1 MIRNTAQT
9 KQTNI
14 APNTILPSLSGR
26 AHQLTIPATATLAM
40 GSLFI
45 GSLSSVK
52 TTACTNPRLGSTGWN
67 TFTCCWTAPK
77 RHINKWVRIIPTIT
91 VGQRKKVTAV
101 TFFRCPTVTMKRM
114 WSNSASKCHV
124 PWYCQ
129 LSMGM
134 PDYLISPWTKWP
146 TSWQTTIS
154 DAFSWMKM
162 IEFKFK
168 FHWNLFPGVQLTINQ
183 HWFR

>member
-101 TFFRCPTVTMKRM
+101 TFFRCPTVTMRRM
-114 WSNSASKCHV
+114 K
-124 PWYCQ
+124 Q
-129 LSMGM
+129 LSLWMSCALALPIVYGNAGLSHLPLDKM
-134 PDYLISPWTKWP
+134 ADILTDDNFECIFLNENDRIQIQISL
-146 TSWQTTIS
+146 
-154 DAFSWMKM
+154 
-162 IEFKFK
+162 KFVPRSPIDNK
-168 FHWNLFPGVQLTINQ
+168 PA
-183 HWFR
+183 